1 MVAVFG
7 VIMMSMTMPI
17 MVSNF
22 NSLYVNSMVGQ
33 PSPERSAGLRN
44 VATLTSVLAQGGDL
58 SVRDAMMA
66 ADGDWADSEPEEVK
80 EEGCC
85 RSRCCRR
92 NTQQEQPVLDPLLL
106 QSPSAFRESRAS
118 AGESF
123 HPSLFLSSAL
133 IDQLD

>member
-1 MVAVFG
+1 MAVFG

-33 PSPERSAGLRN
+33 PSTERSAGLRN
-44 VATLTSVLAQGGDL
+44 AGKLSSVLAQGGDL

-66 ADGDWADSEPEEVK
+66 ADGDWADSEPEESNK
-80 EEGCC
+80 EECC
-85 RSRCCRR
+85 RLRCCSR
-92 NTQQEQPVLDPLLL
+92 NKQQEQPVLDPLLL

-118 AGESF
+118 AGESV

>member
-1 MVAVFG
+1 MAVFG

-22 NSLYVNSMVGQ
+22 NSLYVSSMVGQ
-33 PSPERSAGLRN
+33 PSTERSAGLRN
-44 VATLTSVLAQGGDL
+44 AGTLSSMLAQGGDL

-66 ADGDWADSEPEEVK
+66 ADGDWADSEPEEAQK
-80 EEGCC
+80 EGCC

-92 NTQQEQPVLDPLLL
+92 NKQQEQPVLDPLLL
-106 QSPSAFRESRAS
+106 QSPPGFRESRAS

-123 HPSLFLSSAL
+123 HPSLFLSSTL